1 LKKSTKKLLRTGAR
15 SIRKSRSQNRQ
26 KFFASFFQKRRPSFL
41 CSITLGLIWP
51 AAAGADVNVLHY
63 TARLRGVPLLDIT
76 YCLRLDAG
84 RYAAAISARTLGLAE
99 MLVHGRAAGHVAG
112 TIDGSRVKPA
122 AYAEYGRL
130 SGQDYVVVIDYP
142 DGNPVLRLEKPP
154 QIKDRLPI
162 PPADLPGAIDGLSAI
177 TLETLVATQTGAC
190 QGQALVYDGH
200 QLRRGTT
207 QTAGREPLKLGAGV
221 PITGPALKCQTE
233 SVMLAGFKRGD
244 PVASQSKPR
253 HSTAWLGPVVAGGP
267 DLPLRLVFDA
277 DFLGDIIVDA
287 DTVSHVPT
295 AACGGL

>member
-1 LKKSTKKLLRTGAR
+1 M
-15 SIRKSRSQNRQ
+15 
-26 KFFASFFQKRRPSFL
+26 
-41 CSITLGLIWP
+41 
-51 AAAGADVNVLHY
+51 NVLHY
-63 TARLRGVPLLDIT
+63 TARLHGIPLLDIT
-76 YCLRLDAG
+76 YCLRLDAD

-99 MLVHGRAAGHVAG
+99 MLAHGRAAGHVAG
-112 TIDGSRVKPA
+112 VIEGARVKPA

-142 DGNPVLRLEKPP
+142 DGTPVLRLERPP
-154 QIKDRLPI
+154 QVKDRLPI
-162 PPADLPGAIDGLSAI
+162 PAADLPGAIDGLSAI

-200 QLRRGTT
+200 QLRRGST
-207 QTAGREPLKLGAGV
+207 QTAGREALKLGAGV
-221 PITGPALKCQTE
+221 PVAGPALKCQTE
-233 SVMLAGFKRGD
+233 SVMLAGYKKGD
-244 PVASQSKPR
+244 PVAAQARPR

-287 DTVSHVPT
+287 DAVSHVPT